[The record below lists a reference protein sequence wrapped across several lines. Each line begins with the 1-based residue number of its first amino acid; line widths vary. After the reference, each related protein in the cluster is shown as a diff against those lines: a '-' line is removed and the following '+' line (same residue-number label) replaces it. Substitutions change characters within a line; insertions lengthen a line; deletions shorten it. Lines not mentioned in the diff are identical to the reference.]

1 MLVHYVKIKSIRI
14 VCCTKGGSMHNWLQL
29 TLIRIY
35 FTLMSRLSP
44 SLAVASAHTLFHHP
58 VNTKRKNRNEV
69 TLPDPEKFDIT
80 LYDDLTLQGYRWGEY
95 SLPKV
100 LLVHGWSTTSR
111 SMSHFTDIL
120 LKHNYQVISYDA
132 LRHGNSKG
140 HFSDLAGWAD
150 SVRAVMKEIGPVECI
165 VAHSF
170 GGAAVTVASK
180 LGLETQKLV
189 LVAPIHD
196 ISSVADNFATHLHI
210 PLEIVKKMRHY
221 TWEQNKTH
229 FAKYGT
235 NWQDIVI
242 SDFHVPTLLFHDK
255 EDKEIGIEHSEQICE
270 MWPWARLVPTEGLG
284 HRKILD
290 DDAVAEDIL
299 AFIKSPI
306 N

>member
-1 MLVHYVKIKSIRI
+1 MH
-14 VCCTKGGSMHNWLQL
+14 TKVQL

-35 FTLMSRLSP
+35 FTLLSRLFP
-44 SLAVASAHTLFHHP
+44 FLAVASAHRLFHYP

-69 TLPDPEKFDIT
+69 ALPAAYIFDIT
-80 LYDDLTLQGYRWGEY
+80 LYDDLTLQGYQWGNNDH
-95 SLPKV
+95 PTV

-132 LRHGNSKG
+132 LRHGESKAK
-140 HFSDLAGWAD
+140 HSDLASWAD
-150 SVRAVMKEIGPVECI
+150 SVRAVMKHIGPVECI

-180 LGLETQKLV
+180 LGLATRKLV
-189 LVAPIHD
+189 FVAPIHD

-210 PLEIVKKMRHY
+210 PLNIVKEMRYY

-229 FAKYGT
+229 FEKYGT

-255 EDKEIGIEHSEQICE
+255 EDKEIGIEHSEQICK
-270 MWPWARLVPTEGLG
+270 MWPWATLVPTEGLG

-290 DDAVAEDIL
+290 DEGVAERLL
-299 AFIKSPI
+299 AFIQ
-306 N
+306 NEEQR